1 MWNKNNKILYGVIA
15 ILGCALGVLIYF
27 TFNNND
33 TLKNTGDETRT
44 VMVYMVGSNLETQLA
59 LGSQDFEGISKNLDF
74 TKLKVV
80 FIAGGT
86 KIWSNKK
93 IDANETSIYE
103 YNQDGV
109 VKVKQQELLNM
120 GDPNVLVNFINYAYD
135 NYKSD
140 KYDLIIWN
148 HGGAIFG
155 SENDDLSGDFL
166 SLTEMKDAMSK
177 TRFNKDNK
185 IETLIFRTCLSH

>member
-15 ILGCALGVLIYF
+15 ILGCVLGVLIYF
-27 TFNNND
+27 TFNNK

-80 FIAGGT
+80 FIAGGA

-120 GDPNVLVNFINYAYD
+120 GDPNVLVNFINYGKIIT
-135 NYKSD
+135 ND
-140 KYDLIIWN
+140 KFF
-148 HGGAIFG
+148 IFY
-155 SENDDLSGDFL
+155 FWQ
-166 SLTEMKDAMSK
+166 
-177 TRFNKDNK
+177 
-185 IETLIFRTCLSH
+185 

>member
-80 FIAGGT
+80 FIAGGA
-86 KIWSNKK
+86 KMWSNKK
-93 IDANETSIYE
+93 ID
-103 YNQDGV
+103 D
-109 VKVKQQELLNM
+109 
-120 GDPNVLVNFINYAYD
+120 
-135 NYKSD
+135 
-140 KYDLIIWN
+140 
-148 HGGAIFG
+148 
-155 SENDDLSGDFL
+155 SEN
-166 SLTEMKDAMSK
+166 
-177 TRFNKDNK
+177 
-185 IETLIFRTCLSH
+185 

>member
-80 FIAGGT
+80 FIAGGA

-93 IDANETSIYE
+93 IDASETSIS
-103 YNQDGV
+103 V
-109 VKVKQQELLNM
+109 
-120 GDPNVLVNFINYAYD
+120 
-135 NYKSD
+135 
-140 KYDLIIWN
+140 
-148 HGGAIFG
+148 
-155 SENDDLSGDFL
+155 
-166 SLTEMKDAMSK
+166 
-177 TRFNKDNK
+177 
-185 IETLIFRTCLSH
+185 